1 MTKILSYKNERDNVI
16 IVASLIISIVITNS
30 FVIFSPDE
38 DMRFYN
44 ASLTSTIAVGLALV
58 ICIIQIY
65 RYKRSG
71 IKKLEKREYSL
82 SKYTNSERPHHY
94 YNNNKMHC
102 SICLFLALWFAAHA
116 IWTFQYQQSSA
127 FSIDDVLWFVGYGLF
142 GYFLYSL
149 YYYFFRR
156 EFEPFLLILIGII
169 IVIVLVFII
178 DIIVSTLR
186 LLSNQTMDIY
196 LHSILIRVY

>member
-1 MTKILSYKNERDNVI
+1 
-16 IVASLIISIVITNS
+16 
-30 FVIFSPDE
+30 
-38 DMRFYN
+38 
-44 ASLTSTIAVGLALV
+44 
-58 ICIIQIY
+58 
-65 RYKRSG
+65 
-71 IKKLEKREYSL
+71 
-82 SKYTNSERPHHY
+82 
-94 YNNNKMHC
+94 MHC